1 MPHSETLL
9 HFLDFD
15 FQWLDE
21 PADAASFDAM
31 AVVSAVRLRE
41 LTEEIE
47 SVLAWAH
54 ATFPGTCAPLEE
66 GGSWH
71 CDIGWIMTDHATG
84 SAAFDIAN
92 SKLLDE
98 SSGIG
103 LKDLAAAFKA
113 VEVEIFITLVGGSA
127 FTAALRE
134 RFNI

>member
-1 MPHSETLL
+1 MPYSATSL

-31 AVVSAVRLRE
+31 AVVEPVRLPE
-41 LTEEIE
+41 LTAEIE
-47 SVLAWAH
+47 LVLAWAH
-54 ATFPGTCAPLEE
+54 ATFPGTCAPFEE

-84 SAAFDIAN
+84 SAVFDVAT
-92 SKLLDE
+92 SKLLDA

-103 LKDLAAAFKA
+103 LKDLAAAIEA

-134 RFNI
+134 KFNI